1 MREIIDKNQLTD
13 LLFANRFSPSNFI
26 EIGSRDGHDTNH
38 IQKYWSLDEK
48 QCYIIE
54 AHPTCYENIKKTY
67 PQYNVHNFAASN
79 EYGIVKFNAGIIGR
93 EVNIGLSSVLEN
105 TIGPFIFEQVD
116 VRSIRMDS
124 LMDLWGIDGFDF
136 MKIDVEGFAFQVL
149 DGFGDKLR
157 NTKYIQV
164 ELEYNTVWKN
174 QVLYGGVL
182 DFLSNKGFKVLHE
195 GFADY
200 PGKDVLLVNNNI

>member
-1 MREIIDKNQLTD
+1 M
-13 LLFANRFSPSNFI
+13 
-26 EIGSRDGHDTNH
+26 
-38 IQKYWSLDEK
+38 
-48 QCYIIE
+48 
-54 AHPTCYENIKKTY
+54 
-67 PQYNVHNFAASN
+67 
-79 EYGIVKFNAGIIGR
+79 VKFNAGIIGQ
-93 EVNIGLSSVLEN
+93 EVNVGLSSVLEN

-124 LMDLWGIDGFDF
+124 LMELWNIDGFDF

-149 DGFGDKLR
+149 DGFGDKLK

-164 ELEYNTVWKN
+164 ELEYNTVWKD